1 MGGGKETPR
10 QKMIGMMYLVLTA
23 LLALNVSKSILDAF
37 CAIEANT
44 QNSYIVQLDRGD
56 GFKASLRSGKA
67 DAKAANNQFKVKK
80 IETLLG
86 IVDKVDKETAVLIK
100 QIDDAKMHIMKL
112 SGENVDAVKDKD
124 KETIVWKKYDPKDP
138 LRPSRLNLYAIA
150 AKDQYDIPMHELVG
164 AEINAPTPGGMGM
177 KIWDAYNGYRT
188 KVCDLI
194 GTYELNDKK
203 WKVKTTKINK
213 FVDNNDLEKQV
224 RAMLKKQKV
233 NPDDMA
239 TIVKIYSELSKQE
252 RFDEVNEV
260 TNVHWIGKT
269 FDHSPLVAALASL
282 SAMQLEILN
291 ARASAI
297 NLLRSK
303 VTGGD
308 FSFNKLIALANA
320 PAVVG
325 EGEPFEVAVVLG
337 AYDTDNQP
345 TVTGGSFTVTNGKG
359 VMMAKGGKGGTSQKF
374 QGTISIKSKNGVV
387 KEEQWATEVAVIGS
401 DGKATIEMPEMR
413 VLYENMDN
421 LLNVAAGG
429 LFSSVALSGSWTR
442 KSGKSYICKPPMGSR
457 NKSVTFRVNAKKK
470 DGTSKSFT
478 SDPYTVK
485 PAPKPSLKWGNAKD
499 GARASRTNPTINI
512 AYGDNVPFSPSKGKF
527 KCLTYEITIAGMKGS
542 LKGKGGKIQGKHL
555 KILRGAPSGSK
566 VAISCKYTGTGAGRV
581 TSMFS
586 I

>member
-37 CAIEANT
+37 CAIEENT
-44 QNSYIVQLDRGD
+44 QNSYLVQLDRGD
-56 GFKASLRSGKA
+56 GFKAGLRSGKA
-67 DAKAANNQFKVKK
+67 DAKAAKNEFK
-80 IETLLG
+80 
-86 IVDKVDKETAVLIK
+86 
-100 QIDDAKMHIMKL
+100 AKMHIMRK
-112 SGENVDAVKDKD
+112 SGEQGLDTEKNKD
-124 KETIVWKKYDPKDP
+124 KEAIVWKKYDPKDP
-138 LRPSRLNLYAIA
+138 LRPTRLNLYAIA

-164 AEINAPTPGGMGM
+164 GEINAPAAGGMGM
-177 KIWDAYNGYRT
+177 KIWDSYNNYRS

-194 GTYELNDKK
+194 GTYELNGKK
-203 WKVKTTKINK
+203 HQVKTSKINK
-213 FVDNNDLEKQV
+213 FKDNNDLEKQV
-224 RAMLKKQKV
+224 RAMLKKQKKMS
-233 NPDDMA
+233 PDDLP
-239 TIVKIYSELSKQE
+239 TIVKIYTELSKQE
-252 RFDEVNEV
+252 RYDEVNGV
-260 TNVHWIGKT
+260 SNVHWIGKT
-269 FDHSPLVAALASL
+269 FDHAPLVAALASL
-282 SAMQLEILN
+282 SALQLEVLN

-359 VMMAKGGKGGTSQKF
+359 VMMAKGGSGGSVQKF
-374 QGTISIKSKNGVV
+374 AGTISIKSKNGVV
-387 KEEQWATEVAVIGS
+387 KEEPWATEVSVIGS

-429 LFSSVALSGSWTR
+429 LFSSVSLSGNWTR
-442 KSGKSYICKPPMGSR
+442 KSGKGYVCKPPMGSR
-457 NKSVTFRVNAKKK
+457 NKSVRFKVNAKKK

-499 GARASRTNPTINI
+499 
-512 AYGDNVPFSPSKGKF
+512 
-527 KCLTYEITIAGMKGS
+527 S

>member
-56 GFKASLRSGKA
+56 GFKASLRSGEA

-80 IETLLG
+80 IKTLLG
-86 IVDKVDKETAVLIK
+86 IVDKVDKETATLIK

-112 SGENVDAVKDKD
+112 SGENVDVVKNKD

-138 LRPSRLNLYAIA
+138 LRPSRLNLYAIS

-177 KIWDAYNGYRT
+177 KIWDAYNAYRS

-224 RAMLKKQKV
+224 RAMLKKQKI

-252 RFDEVNEV
+252 RYEEVNEV
-260 TNVHWIGKT
+260 KNVHWIGKT

-282 SAMQLEILN
+282 SAMQLEVLN

-345 TVTGGSFTVTNGKG
+345 TVTGGNFTVTNGKG
-359 VMMAKGGKGGTSQKF
+359 VMTAKGGKGGSSQKF

-387 KEEQWATEVAVIGS
+387 KEEQWSTEVAVIGS

-429 LFSSVALSGSWTR
+429 LFSSVSLSGSWTR
-442 KSGKSYICKPPMGSR
+442 KSGKGYICKPPMGSR
-457 NKSVTFRVNAKKK
+457 NKTVRFKVSAKKK
-470 DGTSKSFT
+470 DGTSKGFT

-485 PAPKPSLKWGNAKD
+485 PSPKPELKWGGATDGGRAKV
-499 GARASRTNPTINI
+499 GSPVLKVE
-512 AYGDNVPFSPSKGKF
+512 YGNNVPFDKSKGKF
-527 KCLTYEITIAGMKGS
+527 SVKNYIITIAGMKGE
-542 LKGKGGKIQGKHL
+542 LAGGGGKIKGNHL
-555 KILRGAPSGSK
+555 SILKKAPKGSNI
-566 VAISCKYTGTGAGRV
+566 AISVKYSGTGNGRV
-581 TSMFS
+581 TAMYKK
-586 I
+586 